1 MPHLRECWRFTINFN
16 EFMMNRLEQLTAFL
30 QDSPSDAFLHYAVAQ
45 ELYKLGMLDAALDKY
60 LWLTEHQPQ
69 YVATYYHLGKLLVER
84 GEKEAALAWFNLG
97 IEQAKAAKE
106 LHSPANSKVPNWPW
120 STTRISR
127 DFAILPTSAKSPS
140 TTKQGSSTK
149 QHRQTIPCIL
159 GRHWLIVFR

>member
-30 QDSPSDAFLHYAVAQ
+30 QDSPNDAFLHYAVAQ

-84 GEKEAALAWFNLG
+84 GEKEAGLALLKKRNEKNNAPQNL
-97 IEQAKAAKE
+97 Q
-106 LHSPANSKVPNWPW
+106 
-120 STTRISR
+120 
-127 DFAILPTSAKSPS
+127 
-140 TTKQGSSTK
+140 
-149 QHRQTIPCIL
+149 
-159 GRHWLIVFR
+159 

>member
-30 QDSPSDAFLHYAVAQ
+30 QDSPNDAFLHYAVAQ

-69 YVATYYHLGKLLVER
+69 YVATYYHLVKLLVER

-106 LHSPANSKVPNWPW
+106 LHSLSE
-120 STTRISR
+120 
-127 DFAILPTSAKSPS
+127 LQSAK
-140 TTKQGSSTK
+140 
-149 QHRQTIPCIL
+149 L
-159 GRHWLIVFR
+159 ALEYDED